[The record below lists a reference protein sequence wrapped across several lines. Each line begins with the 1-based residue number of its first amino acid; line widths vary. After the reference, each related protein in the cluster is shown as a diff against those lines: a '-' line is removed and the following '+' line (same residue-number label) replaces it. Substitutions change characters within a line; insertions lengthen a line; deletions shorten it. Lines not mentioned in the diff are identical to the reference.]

1 MGKQVTVREALQ
13 KLKKAGF
20 IKSPSH
26 TGRVVTRDTY
36 TKMTLNASLI

>member
-13 KLKKAGF
+13 KLKKQGSSNLPP
-20 IKSPSH
+20 IQ
-26 TGRVVTRDTY
+26 GRVVTRDTY